1 MNRPPAVA
9 IDFGSPE
16 SDIQS
21 TSSLEFEH
29 VGYPDHYQHQQHH
42 HRAEET
48 LPLHYMSEEKARRR
62 VRPGGAAGGGGGVDA
77 AEFNEKEQFEYQEYD
92 DAGKDVYN
100 KPRPYNGARI
110 SSGRLPA
117 HPPPPPTSIVSAMP
131 RTLSSWTRR

>member
-29 VGYPDHYQHQQHH
+29 VGYPDQYHHQH

-62 VRPGGAAGGGGGVDA
+62 VRPGGAGGGLDA
-77 AEFNEKEQFEYQEYD
+77 DFNEKEQFEYQEYD

-117 HPPPPPTSIVSAMP
+117 QPFPPPTSIVSVTIIILLDLIFIAGV
-131 RTLSSWTRR
+131 